1 MHTEATNSLN
11 TSKEYKASIL
21 SRLNSNNTSQSKSKC
36 PSSTQCETG
45 LFASKFSLNE
55 NENSISEFYASY
67 QKGIKVNVVKLLN
80 SVKGY
85 FEDFQDNFLKLKV
98 MVDNFKFTNKSE
110 PEEIDNFRQL
120 SDILTLFKVPIV
132 YKKNP

>member
-1 MHTEATNSLN
+1 M
-11 TSKEYKASIL
+11 
-21 SRLNSNNTSQSKSKC
+21 
-36 PSSTQCETG
+36 
-45 LFASKFSLNE
+45 NE
-55 NENSISEFYASY
+55 NENSISEFYESY
-67 QKGIKVNVVKLLN
+67 QKGIKINVVKLLN

-110 PEEIDNFRQL
+110 PEEIDNYRQL